1 MIVSLIP
8 RPDFAPVPRV
18 ELRLSDA
25 VSWDGGGPGGSGPD
39 ELDGGSP
46 GTGSAGFDAGSPSTL
61 EVSLPEGTDS
71 VTVWWSSEGRSD
83 KVAGAV
89 RRSVSSSFAHLDVE
103 AGFDVPT
110 SYEVECFAGGVSVGR
125 IPLGEVVLPWT
136 GDPDGCLVQQPLD
149 PNLHATVV
157 NLEGSWPSLSWK
169 APGEKVYT
177 QGSSYPSLVSTG
189 PRRAAEGV
197 ALQFAAPSREV
208 AGRVK
213 STLGSE
219 VDPQMPVWLVRSHHG
234 FLPRRFYAHVQ
245 ELVESDFD
253 LRMGGGWSVFSS
265 VVDEI
270 ARPAPGLI
278 ISPLSYTDINA
289 SFGSYV
295 ELNAAFTGYGQ
306 LNTAWE
312 LAGAGGG
319 S

>member
-1 MIVSLIP
+1 MIVSLVP

-25 VSWDGGGPGGSGPD
+25 VSWDGGGPDDSGPD

-46 GTGSAGFDAGSPSTL
+46 GAGSGGFDAGSPSTL
-61 EVSLPEGTDS
+61 EVTLPEGTDAI
-71 VTVWWSSEGRSD
+71 TVWWTSQGRTD

-89 RRSVSSSFAHLDVE
+89 RRAMSTSFAHLDVE

-110 SYEVECFAGGVSVGR
+110 AYEVECFADGVSVGR
-125 IPLGEVVLPWT
+125 VALGEVVLPWT
-136 GDPDGCLVQQPLD
+136 GDPDGCLVQQPLN
-149 PNLHATVV
+149 PNLSATVV

-169 APGEKVYT
+169 APGERVYT

-213 STLGSE
+213 ATLGDE
-219 VDPQMPVWLVRSHHG
+219 ANPQMPVWLVRPHHG
-234 FLPRRFYAHVQ
+234 FLPRRFYAYVQ
-245 ELVESDFD
+245 ELVETDFD
-253 LRMGGGWSVFSS
+253 LRMGGEWSVFSS

-270 ARPAPGLI
+270 ARPAPGLLV
-278 ISPLSYTDINA
+278 SPLSYTDLDV
-289 SFGSYV
+289 SYGSYD
-295 ELNAAFTGYGQ
+295 ERDAAY
-306 LNTAWE
+306 ASYDEMDSDWS
-312 LAGAGGG
+312 LAGAAG
-319 S
+319 